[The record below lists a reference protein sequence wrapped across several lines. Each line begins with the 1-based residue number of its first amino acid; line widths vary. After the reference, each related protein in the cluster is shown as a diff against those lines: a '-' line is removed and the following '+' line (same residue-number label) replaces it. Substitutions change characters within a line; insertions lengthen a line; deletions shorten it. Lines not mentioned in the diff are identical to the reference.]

1 MKRLGLVLIAA
12 VLAAASQAAAAPL
25 PVSGTLD
32 LVGAPPAQTVRYSAE
47 ENDGLAGAAV
57 AGVGDFDGDGRRDV
71 AVGEPKRDSGDRVD
85 AGVVYVVL
93 GAGATTDL
101 AKSPDVVTIRGA
113 QGGDFA
119 GFDVA
124 AAGDV
129 DGDGRA
135 DLLVGAPLAGPR
147 PQGASV
153 GGGEAYVVFGRP
165 GRAEIDLA
173 APDFGGIRIVGA
185 ESYAW
190 FGRAVSTLPD
200 VNGDGRGE
208 LVIGAPLRD
217 APDRPDAGSAYVI
230 FGRGEPQTIDIGRLP
245 DDQGGF
251 RIDGPAPNAFA
262 GRAVSSMGD
271 VDGDGLPEVLVTAPQ
286 APTGAS
292 GSNGAAY
299 VVKAQATPGV
309 IDLQQL
315 GDRGFVVS
323 RTTVL
328 AGDGERSPG
337 DWLGE
342 SISGLGDVNGD
353 NVPDFVVGAHLA
365 NAPNRARAGV
375 AYVIFGKAD
384 KAPIDA
390 HNLGAAGFRIQG
402 VDRQDQT
409 GFSTAPAGDF
419 NADGIQ
425 DLAVGAPF
433 ADPIAR
439 RSAGAVYVVY
449 GGSGGT
455 GDVPNVDLAE
465 LGERGVRIIGR
476 GDDATGFTLDT
487 AGDVDG
493 DGGPDLVVGSP
504 ATDDDYLES
513 FTSERAGS
521 ASLVFGTA
529 PGQKVP
535 LEDLRADP
543 GYGEAVRE
551 GCTPALNVQ
560 AVLEDNPYTHEDA
573 DPQRIRMTGMQ
584 AFVSTPR
591 NFGTVLG
598 ITAFDRTDESD
609 SSTIF
614 PPTELTR
621 SRVNALKGALQR
633 EVDGRDIF
641 PGYGPMFRA
650 LAEHNP
656 NAGARIMLVDGYLF
670 KRLRGLRGLTRGSAP
685 TYVIAVGHPPD
696 RNAIDIS
703 EMRRVTR
710 ETKGRYFEARTP
722 REINRAL
729 QAIESRL
736 RCDLEADNYQEELQA
751 EEPEKVAEALLEEEA
766 HSADVTL
773 NWIDEDEDFEIDR
786 IVVLDEDGE
795 QVEDVIDGDEID
807 DAYTEAD
814 PAAKLTGGR
823 GRTFRTLHLTG
834 LEPNR
839 RLRVIARSDD
849 PRSEGRVF
857 ARISQSR
864 NRR

>member
-1 MKRLGLVLIAA
+1 M
-12 VLAAASQAAAAPL
+12 
-25 PVSGTLD
+25 SGTLD
-32 LVGAPPAQTVRYSAE
+32 LVDVPPSLSVRYSAE
-47 ENDGLAGAAV
+47 EEDGLAGGAV
-57 AGVGDFDGDGRRDV
+57 AGIGDFDGDGRRDV
-71 AVGEPKRDSGDRVD
+71 AVGEPKRDSGDRDD
-85 AGVVYVVL
+85 AGAVYVVFDP
-93 GAGATTDL
+93 AKTTDL
-101 AKSPDVVTIRGA
+101 SKPGDVVTIRGA

-129 DGDGRA
+129 NGDGRA

-185 ESYAW
+185 ESYSW
-190 FGRAVSTLPD
+190 FGRAVSTVPD
-200 VNGDGRGE
+200 SNGDGRGE

-230 FGRGEPQTIDIGRLP
+230 FGPADAQTIDVARLP
-245 DDQGGF
+245 DDQSGF

-271 VDGDGLPEVLVTAPQ
+271 IDQDGLPEVLVTAPQ
-286 APTGAS
+286 APTGPS

-299 VVKAQATPGV
+299 VVRSQATPGV
-309 IDLQQL
+309 IDLAQL
-315 GDRGFVVS
+315 EGRGFVLS
-323 RTTVL
+323 RTTTL
-328 AGDGERSPG
+328 PGDGERNPG

-353 NVPDFVVGAHLA
+353 GVPDFVVGAHLA

-375 AYVIFGKAD
+375 AYIIFGKAD
-384 KAPIDA
+384 KTPIDA
-390 HNLGAAGFRIQG
+390 HNLGAAGFRVQG

-409 GFSTAPAGDF
+409 GFSTSPAGDF
-419 NADGIQ
+419 NADGVQ
-425 DLAVGAPF
+425 DLAIGAPF

-439 RSAGAVYVVY
+439 ESAGAVYVVY
-449 GGSGGT
+449 GGS

-476 GDDATGFTLDT
+476 DGDATGFTLDT

-493 DGGPDLVVGSP
+493 DGGPDLVIGSP

-521 ASLVFGTA
+521 ASLVFGVGR
-529 PGQKVP
+529 GQGNP
-535 LEDLRADP
+535 LDDLKSDP
-543 GYGEAVRE
+543 GYGESIAA

-560 AVLEDNPYTHEDA
+560 AVLEDNAYTDEDA
-573 DPQRIRMTGMQ
+573 DPERIRKTGMQ
-584 AFVSTPR
+584 AFVATPR

-598 ITAFDRTDESD
+598 ITAFDRTEESE

-614 PPTELTR
+614 PPTELGV
-621 SRVNALKGALQR
+621 SRVRTLQRALQR
-633 EVDGRDIF
+633 EVDGGDIF

-656 NAGARIMLVDGYLF
+656 NAGARIMLVDGFLF

-685 TYVIAVGHPPD
+685 TYVIAVGEPPD

-703 EMRRVTR
+703 EMKRVAR

-722 REINRAL
+722 KEINRAL

-736 RCDLEADNYQEELQA
+736 RCDVEADNYQEELQA
-751 EEPEKVAEALLEEEA
+751 GDDEEVAEVEVLEGV
-766 HSADVTL
+766 HSADITL
-773 NWIDEDEDFEIDR
+773 TWIDEDEDFEIEE
-786 IVVLDEDGE
+786 VVISGEDGE
-795 QVEDVIDGDEID
+795 VVDVLDDEEID
-807 DAYTEAD
+807 DAYTERD
-814 PAAKLTGGR
+814 PEARLSGGR

-834 LEPNR
+834 LTPGR
-839 RLRVIARSDD
+839 TLRVVARSDD
-849 PRSEGRVF
+849 RRSSGRVF
-857 ARISQSR
+857 ARVTQSR